1 MKNSSLVTAWP
12 AVSIE
17 VSNPAPAMAREQ
29 DGREPEFEVLE
40 KQEIIGTCETTRF
53 TRYEEESGV
62 SDDCNRSAH
71 ESCGLERSVIDK
83 MSVA

>member
-53 TRYEEESGV
+53 TRYERRG
-62 SDDCNRSAH
+62 R
-71 ESCGLERSVIDK
+71 ERRIGRLQQKCS
-83 MSVA
+83 